1 MLTYGLVLCLNKT
14 RIVIYNSIGPPLIHI
29 FLKLKNTSNKKHFV
43 LSSFTK
49 DVLVSAL
56 CYLYMYSIK

>member
-1 MLTYGLVLCLNKT
+1 MLTYGLVQCLNKT

-29 FLKLKNTSNKKHFV
+29 FLKLKNNSNKRHFV

-49 DVLVSAL
+49 DVLVSAVL
-56 CYLYMYSIK
+56 FDMYSFK